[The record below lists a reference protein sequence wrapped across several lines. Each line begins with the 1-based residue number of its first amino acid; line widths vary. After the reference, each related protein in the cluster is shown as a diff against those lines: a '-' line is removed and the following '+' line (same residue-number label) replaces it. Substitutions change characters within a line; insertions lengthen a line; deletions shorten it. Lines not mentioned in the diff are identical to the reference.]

1 MTRYLLDTS
10 FCVHFIRGHAWARTA
25 LGRLHATDVAVSA
38 VTVGALY
45 EGAFHA
51 DSPSKELIK
60 VEAFLDPLEVVP
72 LGREETIQWGRIE
85 AQLRKQGNPIEAE
98 DGMIAATALAHA
110 FRLVSSNLRH
120 FERVKGLDFVDWET
134 HPPKAHRG

>member
-25 LGRLHATDVAVSA
+25 LGRLHATDVAVSV
-38 VTVGALY
+38 VTVGELY

-51 DSPSKELIK
+51 DSPSKELSK

-72 LGREETIQWGRIE
+72 LGREEAIQWGRIE
-85 AQLRKQGNPIEAE
+85 AQFRKQGNPIEAE

-120 FERVKGLDFVDWET
+120 FERVKGLEVVDWET